1 MHNETVVE
9 NPFSGTAIESC
20 YQCGK
25 CTAGCPMA
33 DRMDLMPNQIFR
45 LVQLGELE
53 RALKSQAIWQCVS
66 CLTCATRCPQ
76 SVECVAILDILRE
89 MAVEKGFT
97 SREQQRTYLF
107 AKAFLDNI
115 RRNGRVHEVELI
127 GRFKMMGFAKDFSVP
142 LLMKDAM
149 LGPKMMWRRKLH
161 VLPKRAADRAVV
173 ERIFARCM
181 GEVSAAD
188 SEPTTADSEASTAAS
203 EASTAASTGGESTES

>member
-1 MHNETVVE
+1 MHNETEVK

-33 DRMDLMPNQIFR
+33 DRMDLMPNQLFR
-45 LVQLGELE
+45 LVQLGELD

-66 CLTCATRCPQ
+66 CLTCTTRCPQ
-76 SVECVAILDILRE
+76 SVECVAIIDALRE

-115 RRNGRVHEVELI
+115 RKNGRVHEVELI
-127 GRFKMMGFAKDFSVP
+127 GRFKMMGFAKDLSVP

-161 VLPKRAADRAVV
+161 VLPKRANDGAVV

-181 GEVSAAD
+181 GEAIPDASEASAAD
-188 SEPTTADSEASTAAS
+188 SEGGATDSEVRTV
-203 EASTAASTGGESTES
+203 ASTGGESDES